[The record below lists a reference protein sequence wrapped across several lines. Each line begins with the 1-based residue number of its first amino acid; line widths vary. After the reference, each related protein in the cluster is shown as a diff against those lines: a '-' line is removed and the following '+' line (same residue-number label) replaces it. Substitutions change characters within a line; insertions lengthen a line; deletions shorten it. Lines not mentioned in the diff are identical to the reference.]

1 MFHWFIRG
9 QSPKDW
15 LKNTQQDHVPFKIK
29 YRDFPYGFS
38 QHFIKIHQN
47 NRRNSPIQAI
57 FPRNQSCSFRRCSS
71 ASRRCCSAT
80 RAASRRAASN
90 EGKRERRLLG
100 GEKNVK
106 NLWQKNIFQQGKL
119 DLNHQNCGLQPATLW
134 FHLTDKN
141 EICWC
146 KNWDWSGEQ
155 QEKGNLQDET
165 MYFKNQKNLGSP
177 STQWRSNH
185 ANSSKLWV
193 EPLNKLLFWSIL
205 ISLQIETLDIVTECG
220 LLILLVY

>member
-1 MFHWFIRG
+1 
-9 QSPKDW
+9 
-15 LKNTQQDHVPFKIK
+15 
-29 YRDFPYGFS
+29 
-38 QHFIKIHQN
+38 
-47 NRRNSPIQAI
+47 
-57 FPRNQSCSFRRCSS
+57 
-71 ASRRCCSAT
+71 
-80 RAASRRAASN
+80 
-90 EGKRERRLLG
+90 
-100 GEKNVK
+100 
-106 NLWQKNIFQQGKL
+106 
-119 DLNHQNCGLQPATLW
+119 LW

-193 EPLNKLLFWSIL
+193 EPLNKVLFWSIL